1 MSDAAN
7 RWRRGDDGEATYESR
22 RATGNRRVGII
33 ATLLFV
39 GTVFAANWAVNHWG
53 IVPVGFGYQAP
64 AGVFFAGLALTLRDE
79 VHDRLGVLWVLAA
92 ILVGATC
99 SWLVS
104 DLLALASAVAFLA
117 SELCDLLVYAPL
129 RARGLTVAVL
139 ASNLVGALV
148 DSWLFLTIAF
158 GSTAFL
164 TGQVVGKM
172 EMTLLALPVL
182 LALRRVRAA

>member
-1 MSDAAN
+1 M
-7 RWRRGDDGEATYESR
+7 SR
-22 RATGNRRVGII
+22 RIGIV
-33 ATLLFV
+33 AALLFV
-39 GTVFAANWAVNHWG
+39 GTVYAANWAVNHWG
-53 IVPVGFGYQAP
+53 IVPVGFGYRAP

-79 VHDRLGVLWVLAA
+79 VHDRLGVLWVLVA
-92 ILVGATC
+92 ILVGAAC

-104 DLLALASAVAFLA
+104 DRLALASGVAFLV

-129 RARGLTVAVL
+129 RARGLSVAVV
-139 ASNLVGALV
+139 ASNFVGALV

-164 TGQVVGKM
+164 AGQVLGKM

-182 LALRRVRAA
+182 LTLRRMRAA